1 MVQKRKKQQGSREEK
16 VLGAGMGV
24 PLVWVAG
31 STWCLG
37 NNMVTFFQCC
47 WWGVVRVGEVWARNL
62 LTTAAIKWLN
72 FFEAGTWK
80 LDKQWVSLLANAKTE
95 TDMATDWNPLRLLPP
110 ISIVYRYVTTQ

>member
-1 MVQKRKKQQGSREEK
+1 MVQKRKKQKGSREEK

-47 WWGVVRVGEVWARNL
+47 WWGVVRVGGVLARNL

-72 FFEAGTWK
+72 FFEAGQTVGFVACK
-80 LDKQWVSLLANAKTE
+80 YAKTE
-95 TDMATDWNPLRLLPP
+95 TDMAMAWTGIL
-110 ISIVYRYVTTQ
+110 

>member
-1 MVQKRKKQQGSREEK
+1 MVQKRKKQKGSREEK

-62 LTTAAIKWLN
+62 LTTAAIKN
-72 FFEAGTWK
+72 GTFLK
-80 LDKQWVSLLANAKTE
+80 LTTTTQLQQQWVSLLANAKTE
-95 TDMATDWNPLRLLPP
+95 TD
-110 ISIVYRYVTTQ
+110 I

>member
-1 MVQKRKKQQGSREEK
+1 MVQKRKKQKGSREEK

-47 WWGVVRVGEVWARNL
+47 WWGVVRVGGVLARNL
-62 LTTAAIKWLN
+62 LTTAAIKW
-72 FFEAGTWK
+72 
-80 LDKQWVSLLANAKTE
+80 
-95 TDMATDWNPLRLLPP
+95 
-110 ISIVYRYVTTQ
+110 

>member
-72 FFEAGTWK
+72 FLK

-95 TDMATDWNPLRLLPP
+95 TDIWNPLRLLPP
-110 ISIVYRYVTTQ
+110 IIVYTCNVMTTQ

>member
-47 WWGVVRVGEVWARNL
+47 WWGVVRVGGVWARNL

-72 FFEAGTWK
+72 FFEAGQTV
-80 LDKQWVSLLANAKTE
+80 VSLLANAKTE
-95 TDMATDWNPLRLLPP
+95 TDMDGIL
-110 ISIVYRYVTTQ
+110 

>member
-47 WWGVVRVGEVWARNL
+47 WWGVVRVGGVLARNL
-62 LTTAAIKWLN
+62 LTTAAIKWLLVN
-72 FFEAGTWK
+72 FFEAGQTVGFVACK
-80 LDKQWVSLLANAKTE
+80 FQNAKTE
-95 TDMATDWNPLRLLPP
+95 TDIWNPLRLLLHT
-110 ISIVYRYVTTQ
+110 ISIYTQSHNE

>member
-1 MVQKRKKQQGSREEK
+1 MVQKRKKQKGSREEK

-72 FFEAGTWK
+72 FFEAGQTVGFVACK
-80 LDKQWVSLLANAKTE
+80 CENRNRHGHG
-95 TDMATDWNPLRLLPP
+95 MDWNPLRLLPP
-110 ISIVYRYVTTQ
+110 IS